1 MNLSHHPQHHR
12 LITTERARRQGGYV
26 MATFGLLLVPLLLM
40 VGFSVDVGGWYNK
53 SQDIQ
58 KAADAG
64 ALAGVVWLPDLA
76 KAEVY
81 AREAAKRNGYENGVA
96 GVVVTVQQVA
106 DRRLRVTITDPN
118 VGSAF
123 YSKLGGRNIS
133 IKRRATAEYVLPVPL
148 GSPRNFF
155 GTGTL
160 PSGYNEN
167 LWLSINPW
175 CTDKVDGDRYQ
186 SRYSGNRPYS
196 TSSCPSAAQAPTSN
210 VRNDE
215 YRPGGYEFYI
225 DVPENRT
232 GDIELLVYDAK
243 FQTGSGLPDNSLYT
257 GTQTYEF
264 ALFMAD
270 DTPVS
275 DADNPPILTCAPKY
289 LSGTAFTSGINFLGT
304 TRWNRVCTITTA
316 MRTGRY
322 VLRVKNNSDERYAA
336 GANNFS
342 LVAKY
347 TSAAWTAASAL
358 CDARTVSTC
367 PKVYGKDAISVYASE
382 TSSTA
387 DFYLAE
393 ISEVHTGKTMVI
405 DLFDP
410 GEGGN
415 SIQIRRP
422 TGATT
427 WTDATFTWTASDGT
441 SGGPTTSLDVTR
453 SRFNGD
459 TVQLNIS
466 LAGYNPPTSNKWWQV
481 RYQFGSGTVT
491 DRTTW
496 SARVVGDPV
505 HLIEEDS

>member
-1 MNLSHHPQHHR
+1 MKLSHQPDHR
-12 LITTERARRQGGYV
+12 RLLTTERARREGGYV

-58 KAADAG
+58 RAADAA
-64 ALAGVVWLPDLA
+64 ALAGVVWLPDLP
-76 KAEVY
+76 KAETY
-81 AREAAKRNGYENGVA
+81 AREAAKRNGYENGTN
-96 GVVVTVQQVA
+96 GVIVTVEQVA
-106 DRRLRVTITDPN
+106 DRRLRVTITDPS

-160 PSGYNEN
+160 DSGYDEN
-167 LWLSINPW
+167 LWLSINTW

-186 SRYSGNRPYS
+186 SRYSGNRNYS
-196 TSSCPSAAQAPTSN
+196 NSSCPSASQAPTSN
-210 VRNDE
+210 KRNDE
-215 YRPGGYEFYI
+215 YRENGYEFYI
-225 DVPENRT
+225 EVPENRT
-232 GDIELLVYDAK
+232 GNIDVLVYDAK
-243 FQTGSGLPDNSLYT
+243 YQPSRRLPDLNLYS
-257 GTQTYEF
+257 GSQTYYF
-264 ALFMAD
+264 AMFMAD

-275 DADNPPILTCAPKY
+275 DADNPPILTCAPKF

-304 TRWNRVCTITTA
+304 TRWNKICTITTS
-316 MRTGRY
+316 MRAGRY
-322 VLRVKNNSDERYAA
+322 VLRVKNNSDERSGA

-347 TSAAWTAASAL
+347 SSAPYTAAGAL

-367 PKVYGKDAISVYASE
+367 PKVYGKDAISVFASE
-382 TSSTA
+382 PSSTA

-393 ISEVHTGKTMVI
+393 ISEVHTGKTMII

-422 TGATT
+422 TGANS
-427 WTDATFTWTASDGT
+427 WTNSSFTWESSDGT
-441 SGGPTTSLDVTR
+441 SGGPTTSLDVTN
-453 SRFNGD
+453 SRFNGE
-459 TVQLNIS
+459 TVQIAIS
-466 LAGYNPPTSNKWWQV
+466 LAGYNPPANNKWWQV

>member
-1 MNLSHHPQHHR
+1 MKLTHQPDHVR
-12 LITTERARRQGGYV
+12 LLKTERTRREGGYV

-58 KAADAG
+58 KAADSA
-64 ALAGVVWLPDLA
+64 ALAGVVWLPDVV
-76 KAEVY
+76 KAEQY
-81 AREAAKRNGYENGVA
+81 AREAAKRNGYENGVNS
-96 GVVVTVQQVA
+96 VVVTVEQVA
-106 DRRLRVTITDPN
+106 DRRLRVTITDPK
-118 VGSAF
+118 VGSAL
-123 YSKLGGRNIS
+123 YKNLGGRNIS

-155 GTGTL
+155 GTGNL

-186 SRYSGNRPYS
+186 SRFSGNRPYS
-196 TSSCPSAAQAPTSN
+196 GSSCPSAAQAPTSTL
-210 VRNDE
+210 RNDE
-215 YRPGGYEFYI
+215 YRPNGYDFYI

-232 GDIELLVYDAK
+232 GNIDVLIYDAK
-243 FQTGSGLPDNSLYT
+243 FQTGTGFPDNQLYT
-257 GTQTYEF
+257 GSQTYYF
-264 ALFMAD
+264 AMYQAD

-275 DADNPPILTCAPKY
+275 DADNPLMTACNRSYA
-289 LSGTAFTSGINFLGT
+289 SGTAFTSGITFLGS
-304 TRWNRVCTITTA
+304 TRWNNFCTITTS

-322 VLRVKNNSDERYAA
+322 ILRVKNQSDGRYAA

-347 TSAAWTAASAL
+347 SSAPYTAAGAL
-358 CDARTVSTC
+358 CDARTVATC
-367 PKVYGKDAISVYASE
+367 PKVYGKDAISVFASE
-382 TSSTA
+382 TASTA

-393 ISEVHTGKTMVI
+393 ISEVHTGKTMII

-410 GEGGN
+410 GEGGS
-415 SIQIRRP
+415 SIQIRKP
-422 TGATT
+422 TGATS
-427 WTDATFTWTASDGT
+427 WTNATFSWTSSDGT
-441 SGGPTTSLDVTR
+441 SGGPTTSLDVTG

-459 TVQLNIS
+459 TVQLAIS
-466 LAGYNPPTSNKWWQV
+466 LAGYAPPSNNKWWQV
-481 RYQFGSGTVT
+481 RYQFGTGTVT

-505 HLIEEDS
+505 HLIEEDA